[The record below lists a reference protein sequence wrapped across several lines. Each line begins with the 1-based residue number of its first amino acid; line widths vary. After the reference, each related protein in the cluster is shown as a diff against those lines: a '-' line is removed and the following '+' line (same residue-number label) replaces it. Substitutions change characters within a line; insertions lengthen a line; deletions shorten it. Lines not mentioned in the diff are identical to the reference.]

1 MLGFTRP
8 SVTAAVNA
16 TVSAA
21 GEAAAD
27 KSHIEELQARCH
39 RQQYSSRGGYKLR
52 LTGRSVLVASTVC
65 QAASG
70 GVRCGW
76 VDCLCMCDMLWLTG
90 CVNTRL

>member
-8 SVTAAVNA
+8 FVTAAVNA

-39 RQQYSSRGGYKLR
+39 RQQHSSRGGYKLR

-65 QAASG
+65 HVG
-70 GVRCGW
+70 GL
-76 VDCLCMCDMLWLTG
+76 LCICDMLWLTG